1 MNKVDKIFL
10 EHAGKDHPAL
20 EEKQLSELDRARSEL
35 QRSLIELE
43 GLPGLVESKLQLPE
57 FLKEPTA
64 KAVTTEMQDLL
75 TKLDV
80 FRIIKNVRNK
90 ITMITQEAA
99 AHNKILSPA
108 NFDEVS
114 VFQEFQELIETEDN
128 EDESVT
134 EEETENELS
143 QNSEEDNLKILQKI
157 EQDRSQIQ
165 MLQEQKDKQEAEIK
179 KLEQLQQEELGNQ
192 EPHQKLIPAQ
202 RFQDIVTNT
211 TVATK
216 TDTVAKIEKSE
227 KNAGSGEI
235 GPRQPYSYG
244 SPSEPDSQ
252 DRQSSTDG

>member
-1 MNKVDKIFL
+1 MKPFGVSNAGLGAARVLHNTLLSTFEMFNINSGNPLNTVAPSAKPKRVAPKEKYRSLGYSVTGPIKRAIGRAEACATVRMNKVDKIFL

-128 EDESVT
+128 
-134 EEETENELS
+134 
-143 QNSEEDNLKILQKI
+143 
-157 EQDRSQIQ
+157 
-165 MLQEQKDKQEAEIK
+165 
-179 KLEQLQQEELGNQ
+179 
-192 EPHQKLIPAQ
+192 
-202 RFQDIVTNT
+202 
-211 TVATK
+211 
-216 TDTVAKIEKSE
+216 
-227 KNAGSGEI
+227 
-235 GPRQPYSYG
+235 
-244 SPSEPDSQ
+244 
-252 DRQSSTDG
+252 